1 MMPPRLSLSDVVRTQ
16 EAVNESQRKQIAD
29 LAAMVGRVLEAFAE
43 RRNPTESVTVKRT
56 GTGQNPTA
64 VEVNTVTRNG
74 ESLHDAAER
83 ARVEY
88 ELLSARF
95 PLPSGAAHAAP
106 LGDWPGAE

>member
-1 MMPPRLSLSDVVRTQ
+1 MSRLSLSDVLEIQARQ
-16 EAVNESQRKQIAD
+16 IDRYEAILQQ
-29 LAAMVGRVLEAFAE
+29 VLEALTE
-43 RRNPTESVTVKRT
+43 RRQSTESVTVKRT
-56 GTGQNPTA
+56 STGQNPTA

-74 ESLHDAAER
+74 ETLHDAAER